1 MPRGSTLEIPTKEG
15 ISLGESDFP
24 LQCPQKDLSRLDF
37 SLSLSFVVRPPDQ
50 PTPPP
55 VCSQQAGLQCPAT
68 PWSGVTECETF
79 ETSASKKGT
88 KREPNFVTKK
98 KKRSSPSDA
107 PNSCLSKVSR

>member
-50 PTPPP
+50 PTPPL
-55 VCSQQAGLQCPAT
+55 CA
-68 PWSGVTECETF
+68 
-79 ETSASKKGT
+79 ASKLACSVQQHLGVGL
-88 KREPNFVTKK
+88 PNVRLLKPLPPKK
-98 KKRSSPSDA
+98 VQKESPT
-107 PNSCLSKVSR
+107 L